1 MKPFRLYQVTF
12 PNVTLAPCLWRC
24 WLPPGQPPL
33 VPQPLQFSQP
43 PSPAGTLPGDEQ
55 RAVLQGGMPSSA
67 NVFLGVVPHW
77 ATVTSSF
84 ILTPMT
90 VFRGVL
96 DVVGL
101 LAHPL
106 SVGPLGSSP
115 HGRGDFSLRPAQRS
129 GPSDPYC
136 PIDMFP
142 EPPLPP
148 PSPCHPSASSQCTSS
163 KHPVSCI
170 EPGLEIHFLYD
181 IIHVSVSFSQII
193 PASLSHRVQETVL
206 YICASELISLEL
218 TDLISLL
225 SKRLSRVFSSTT
237 S

>member
-106 SVGPLGSSP
+106 SVWPLGSSP

-136 PIDMFP
+136 PIELPMTMLIVRFCTGRMVPASRRIGYVDSIMISFLLIQITWPHVATVLDDTILEP
-142 EPPLPP
+142 EGNAG
-148 PSPCHPSASSQCTSS
+148 CSSQ
-163 KHPVSCI
+163 
-170 EPGLEIHFLYD
+170 PGF
-181 IIHVSVSFSQII
+181 
-193 PASLSHRVQETVL
+193 
-206 YICASELISLEL
+206 
-218 TDLISLL
+218 
-225 SKRLSRVFSSTT
+225 
-237 S
+237 

>member
-1 MKPFRLYQVTF
+1 MYQVTF
-12 PNVTLAPCLWRC
+12 PNVILAPCLWRC
-24 WLPPGQPPL
+24 WLSPGQPPL
-33 VPQPLQFSQP
+33 IPQPLQFSQP

-67 NVFLGVVPHW
+67 NIFLGVVPHW

-90 VFRGVL
+90 VFKGVL

-136 PIDMFP
+136 PIELPMTMLIVRFCTGCMVPASRRIGYVDSIMISFLLIQITWPHVATVLDDTVLEP
-142 EPPLPP
+142 EGNAG
-148 PSPCHPSASSQCTSS
+148 C
-163 KHPVSCI
+163 
-170 EPGLEIHFLYD
+170 
-181 IIHVSVSFSQII
+181 FSQ
-193 PASLSHRVQETVL
+193 PG
-206 YICASELISLEL
+206 
-218 TDLISLL
+218 
-225 SKRLSRVFSSTT
+225 F
-237 S
+237 